1 MVQDSVKV
9 NVTYLY
15 NMYFYNKFDML
26 EFSML

>member
-1 MVQDSVKV
+1 MQDTVKF

-15 NMYFYNKFDML
+15 NMDYYNKFDMF